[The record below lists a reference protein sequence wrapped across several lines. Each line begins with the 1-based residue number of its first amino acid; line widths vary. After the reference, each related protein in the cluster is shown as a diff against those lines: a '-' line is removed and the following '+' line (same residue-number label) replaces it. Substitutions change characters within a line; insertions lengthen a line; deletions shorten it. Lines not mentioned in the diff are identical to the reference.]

1 MTAFKIS
8 FEPMQE
14 VIECQAGETILEAAR
29 RERVRISSSC
39 GGHGTCMSCAVQITD
54 GALPS
59 AHEADAEVFSDRRL
73 GEGWR
78 RACITEPTGD
88 CTISVPARSTAAPVR
103 TQVDGL
109 NGDMA
114 RLVDF
119 EPVVKVIEFEL
130 DEPTLDDGRSD
141 ESRLRD
147 ALAEDYPGACESFD
161 AALLRT
167 FALDLRR
174 WGWAGWL
181 ASIEGEVIAAGSRE
195 ARVFGMAVDLGT
207 TNMSGFLV
215 DMMTGE
221 TLAAEGMENPQT
233 SYGADLI
240 TYASHIRRNP
250 ETAKILQELAV
261 EAIND
266 LAADM
271 CDAVGAEPSDIVEI
285 TIAGNTMMHHLLLGL
300 PVTQLAMSP
309 FISAYSDAFDLKAR
323 DLEINVAPG
332 GYVHLLPNI
341 AGFVGGDHVASLLAS
356 EIKDNKPVIIM
367 DIGTNTELSLV
378 QGDNITSVSCPSGP
392 AFEGG
397 NISFGMRAAAGAIES
412 VRIKGNTVQLQTIGD
427 ETPVGICGSGVMD
440 IAAQLHLGG
449 VCNERGRLQK
459 DHPRVKEIGKNLVFV
474 LADEEDTGGQEI
486 TFSQDD
492 LRAVQLAKAAIRA
505 ATDLLLKH
513 TAYSERELRQIIIA
527 GAFGSYIDVD
537 SALAIGLLPDLP
549 YNRFAQVGNAAGDG
563 ARFALLSEKQREA
576 AKDIARRSNYIELA
590 SDKAFMKVFG
600 SRINFEKQRAIKSV
614 A

>member
-14 VIECQAGETILEAAR
+14 VIECTAGETILEAAR

-39 GGHGTCMSCAVQITD
+39 GGHGTCMSCAVRVTE

-59 AHEADAEVFSDRRL
+59 AHEADAQVFSDRRL

-78 RACITEPTGD
+78 RACITEPIGD

-109 NGDMA
+109 SNDMA
-114 RLVDF
+114 KWVDF
-119 EPVVKVIEFEL
+119 EPVVKVIQFEL
-130 DEPTLDDGRSD
+130 DEPTLEDGRSD
-141 ESRLRD
+141 EMRLRD
-147 ALAEDYPGACESFD
+147 ALTADHPGACVTFD
-161 AALLRT
+161 AALLRS
-167 FALDLRR
+167 FASDVRK

-181 ASIEGEVIAAGSRE
+181 ATTKGEVIAAGSRE
-195 ARVFGMAVDLGT
+195 ARVFAMAVDLGT

-215 DMMTGE
+215 DMITGE
-221 TLAAEGMENPQT
+221 TLAAEGIENPQT

-250 ETAKILQELAV
+250 ETAIILQELAV
-261 EAIND
+261 EAINQ
-266 LAADM
+266 LATDM
-271 CDAVGAEPSDIVEI
+271 CEAVGVQASDIVEV

-309 FISAYSDAFDLKAR
+309 FISAYSDALDLKAR
-323 DLEINVAPG
+323 DLEIKVAPG

-356 EIKDNKPVIIM
+356 KFIEGKPVIIM

-378 QGDNITSVSCPSGP
+378 EGDNITSVSCPSGP

-397 NISFGMRAAAGAIES
+397 NISFGMRAAAGAIDS
-412 VRIKGNTVQLQTIGD
+412 VRLKNNKVQLQTIGD
-427 ETPVGICGSGVMD
+427 EAPVGICGSGVMD
-440 IAAQLHLGG
+440 IAAQLYLGG

-474 LADEEDTGGQEI
+474 LADEEATGGQEI

-492 LRAVQLAKAAIRA
+492 LRAVQLAKAAIRS

-513 TAYSERELRQIIIA
+513 TGYTERELGQIIIA

-537 SALAIGLLPDLP
+537 SALAIGLLPNLP

-563 ARFALLSEKQREA
+563 ARFALLSEKQREV

-590 SDKAFMKVFG
+590 NDKGFMKVFG

>member
-1 MTAFKIS
+1 MSFKLT

-14 VIECQAGETILEAAR
+14 VIDCSPSETILEAAR
-29 RERVRISSSC
+29 RNRIRISSSC
-39 GGHGTCMSCAVQITD
+39 GGHGTCMSCAVQITG
-54 GALPS
+54 GAM
-59 AHEADAEVFSDRRL
+59 AAANQADIDVFSDRRL

-78 RACITEPTGD
+78 RACITRPEGD
-88 CTISVPARSTAAPVR
+88 CIISVPARSTAAPVR
-103 TQVDGL
+103 TQVEG
-109 NGDMA
+109 NMGKSA
-114 RLVDF
+114 ELVGFKPD
-119 EPVVKVIEFEL
+119 VQIIHFEL
-130 DEPTLDDGRSD
+130 EEPSIEDGRSD
-141 ESRLRD
+141 ETRLRD
-147 ALAEDYPGACESFD
+147 ALEKDHPEACETFD
-161 AALLRT
+161 AALLKS
-167 FALDLRR
+167 FAVDLRK
-174 WGWAGWL
+174 WKWAGWI
-181 ASIEGEVIAAGSRE
+181 ASKDGEVIAAGSKE
-195 ARVFGMAVDLGT
+195 CRVFGMAVDLGT

-233 SYGADLI
+233 AYGADLI

-250 ETAKILQELAV
+250 ETAEILQELAV
-261 EAIND
+261 EALNQLADD
-266 LAADM
+266 L
-271 CDAVGAEPSDIVEI
+271 CEAVGATAKDIVEI

-323 DLEINVAPG
+323 DLNIKVAPG

-356 EIKDNKPVIIM
+356 KSIDGKPVIIM

-378 QGDNITSVSCPSGP
+378 EGNNITSVSCPSGP

-412 VRIKGNTVQLQTIGD
+412 VRLKNNAVQLQTIGD

-440 IAAQLHLGG
+440 VVAQLHLGG

-474 LADEEDTGGQEI
+474 LADEEATGGQEI

-513 TAYSERELRQIIIA
+513 TGYAERDLGQIIIA

-549 YNRFAQVGNAAGDG
+549 YTRFAQVGNAAGDG

-576 AKDIARRSNYIELA
+576 AKDIADRSNYIELA

-600 SRINFEKQRAIKSV
+600 GRINFEKRRALKSV